1 MTNAADSLID
11 GYLDDVLTPEQHEEL
26 STWIKASPENARTFA
41 AAVMLHD
48 RLRNEMVISG
58 ERLGV
63 SPPCRSAV
71 DEFVG
76 ENGETVTRR
85 ADAQPLASAV
95 TRHRSVRSLFVLLS
109 TTALICIASV
119 LFFKSFGD
127 SPTLAAA
134 SELKRLIESNAHTM
148 DRTYHITVEET
159 AQLRRGLR
167 GPSPEDGRPPKAP
180 MDGATLCVRDGQ
192 KFVLSRITDA
202 GPFVTGSNGK
212 VSWAVRPDGPVR
224 YSKDLNRFNRD
235 LPGHEHD
242 MPLVNIH
249 DGLERLREAY
259 DVQLLPVED
268 GESYE
273 LATRLLVAIRHHKE
287 RGPKRVEISYEVES
301 GLIFQMRFIEMP
313 YGPESLTL
321 RLTLLSEESLDEHFF
336 DHESHHDAS
345 RRVEVE

>member
-1 MTNAADSLID
+1 MKEAADFLID
-11 GYLDDVLTPEQHEEL
+11 GYLDDVLTIEQHEEL
-26 STWIKASPENARTFA
+26 SAWIRSSSENARRFA

-58 ERLGV
+58 ERPGV
-63 SPPCRSAV
+63 SPPSRFAAA
-71 DEFVG
+71 EFAG
-76 ENGETVTRR
+76 KNSEKVTRR
-85 ADAQPLASAV
+85 ADALPLAEGV
-95 TRHRSVRSLFVLLS
+95 VRRRSVITFVS
-109 TTALICIASV
+109 TAALICVAVV

-134 SELKRLIESNAHTM
+134 GELQRLIELNAQPM
-148 DRTYHITVEET
+148 DRTYQITVEESV
-159 AQLRRGLR
+159 LPRRGRR

-180 MDGATLCVRDGQ
+180 MDGATLYVRDGQ
-192 KFVLSRITDA
+192 QFVLSRITNV
-202 GPFVTGSNGK
+202 GPFVTGSNGN

-249 DGLERLREAY
+249 DGLERLRQAY
-259 DVQLLPVED
+259 DVQLLPVEG
-268 GESYE
+268 GESAE
-273 LATRLLVAIRHHKE
+273 PVTRLLVAIRHPKE

-301 GLIFQMRFIEMP
+301 GLIGQMRFIEMP

-321 RLTLLSEESLDEHFF
+321 RMTLLSEESLDDNFF
-336 DHESHHDAS
+336 DHESHHDDN

>member
-1 MTNAADSLID
+1 MKEAAEFLID
-11 GYLDDVLTPEQHEEL
+11 GYLDDVLTIEQHEEL
-26 STWIKASPENARTFA
+26 SAWIRSSPENARTFA
-41 AAVMLHD
+41 AAVILHD

-58 ERLGV
+58 ERQGV
-63 SPPCRSAV
+63 SPPSRSAG
-71 DEFVG
+71 DEFAV
-76 ENGETVTRR
+76 ENAEAVTRR
-85 ADAQPLASAV
+85 AAPLPLAGVVA
-95 TRHRSVRSLFVLLS
+95 RRQSVIALVS
-109 TTALICIASV
+109 TASLICVAIV
-119 LFFKSFGD
+119 VFLKSFGD
-127 SPTLAAA
+127 NPAVAAA
-134 SELKRLIESNAHTM
+134 GELQRLIELNAHIM
-148 DRTYHITVEET
+148 DRTYKITVEE
-159 AQLRRGLR
+159 AVLPRRGRR

-180 MDGATLCVRDGQ
+180 MDGATLYVRDGQ
-192 KFVLSRITDA
+192 QFVLSRITNT

-235 LPGHEHD
+235 LPGHEHE

-249 DGLERLREAY
+249 DGLEHLRQAY

-268 GESYE
+268 GESSE
-273 LATRLLVAIRHHKE
+273 PSTRLLVAIRHPKE

-301 GLIFQMRFIEMP
+301 GLICQMRFIEMP

-321 RLTLLSEESLDEHFF
+321 RLTLLSEESLDERFF